1 MSLASN
7 IIEIQ
12 APASAITGEL
22 IRPYCTVAL
31 AEGSPA
37 EAVALGWYDDE
48 HGELIEFD
56 GLTILGPN
64 HYSEVLRPEARPMSS
79 QSTTFT
85 VALFEPTS
93 DDEFYETGYS
103 WKRTNKVMSFTV
115 VNDSGDDGGDEDG
128 DDGGDEEEDT
138 GGSNRWWLIG
148 AVAGLGAA
156 LLAGGLYILKKK

>member
-1 MSLASN
+1 MSMVSN

-12 APASAITGEL
+12 APTSAVTGES

-48 HGELIEFD
+48 HGEMIESD

-64 HYSEVLRPEARPMSS
+64 HYSEVLRPEARPMPS
-79 QSTTFT
+79 QYTTFT

-93 DDEFYETGYS
+93 DDEFYATGYS
-103 WKRTNKVMSFTV
+103 WKRTNKTKSFV
-115 VNDSGDDGGDEDG
+115 VTNTSGGGGEDP
-128 DDGGDEEEDT
+128 EEE
-138 GGSNRWWLIG
+138 GEGSINRWVLIAG
-148 AVAGLGAA
+148 AGIMA
-156 LLAGGLYILKKK
+156 LASVIGIGMFLKKK

>member
-1 MSLASN
+1 MSMASN

-12 APASAITGEL
+12 APASAATGES

-64 HYSEVLRPEARPMSS
+64 HYSEVLRPETRPMPS

-93 DDEFYETGYS
+93 DDEVYETGYI
-103 WKRTNKVMSFTV
+103 WKRTNKTKSFTV
-115 VNDSGDDGGDEDG
+115 TNTSGDGGEEP
-128 DDGGDEEEDT
+128 EEE
-138 GGSNRWWLIG
+138 GESSIKRWVLIAG
-148 AVAGLGAA
+148 AGLAA
-156 LLAGGLYILKKK
+156 LASVIGIGIFLKKK